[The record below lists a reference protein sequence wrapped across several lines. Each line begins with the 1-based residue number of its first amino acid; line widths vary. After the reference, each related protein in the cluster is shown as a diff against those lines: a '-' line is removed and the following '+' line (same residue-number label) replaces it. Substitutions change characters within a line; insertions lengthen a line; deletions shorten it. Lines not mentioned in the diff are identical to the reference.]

1 MKFHTVLLV
10 ITFMGLICV
19 ALKDYSF
26 YSFRLD
32 KKTINSRQ
40 AFTAKKFIAESF
52 RNTCEGKGFEN
63 LEQWQ
68 LCCRAIFKL
77 EYIGWCQAQDFM
89 IDDFAGGGELM
100 YGKWVA
106 SGDIKECSDEVYCRK
121 HRSDF

>member
-1 MKFHTVLLV
+1 MRLYSVT
-10 ITFMGLICV
+10 ITAFFLCIIFCSI
-19 ALKDYSF
+19 KDAVFFETRFERRVSEEYQSYS
-26 YSFRLD
+26 
-32 KKTINSRQ
+32 
-40 AFTAKKFIAESF
+40 AKKFIAQSF
-52 RNTCEGKGFEN
+52 KNACKQKGFEN

>member
-19 ALKDYSF
+19 TLKDYSF
-26 YSFRLD
+26 YSFRHH
-32 KKTINSRQ
+32 KKAFSSRH

-68 LCCRAIFKL
+68 VCCRAIFKL